1 MANVDT
7 DDTSDDKKKFDAE
20 KKFVKTSIRSD
31 KSVNKKKVKFDW
43 LPPNVSTNLV
53 SLIGRKLSRDKDRP
67 IRTLTFLRQSM
78 IVILASKSLTQ
89 ISFVIVFVS

>member
-53 SLIGRKLSRDKDRP
+53 CLIGRKLSRD
-67 IRTLTFLRQSM
+67 Q
-78 IVILASKSLTQ
+78 
-89 ISFVIVFVS
+89 